1 MGEKKKLTNITVYRK
16 KGNLNIGVFIFGIIF
31 IYLIVSLLMYLT
43 SGPISVYEVR
53 KGSILRDTAYTGF
66 VVRDETIVEAQEEG
80 YVNYFVTEGEK
91 VGARTSVYASSP
103 EKLDFQAADEES
115 QASLTAEEEA
125 SLLTDIQAFSDNF
138 QEANF
143 QEVYTV
149 KDKIEDLLDS
159 RSSQNRKAQ
168 LDEMLKTQGDSL
180 KVYNASRDGIII
192 YATDGYEDTTIG
204 DVTEEMI
211 TLNDHETL
219 TLSNNTKVQ
228 AGDPVY
234 KLITSD
240 QWTVV
245 VVLSD
250 EMTEELAETKR
261 IKVRFAK
268 DNQTETADFAIY
280 NTESTNLG
288 FLTFDTGMVRYARD
302 RYLDIELI
310 LEDESGLKIPRSSV
324 VEKEFYTVP
333 EDYLTQGGNSQGN
346 GVLVQTKDNARFQE
360 TEVFYRD
367 TETGMIYLDPL
378 DFSEDTVLIKP
389 DSKETWPLKKTAKL
403 KGVYNINKG
412 YAVFKQIQILCESEE
427 YYIVETG
434 SDYGLSNYD
443 HIALNGEDVKEN
455 DVVFQ

>member
-1 MGEKKKLTNITVYRK
+1 MGNITVYRK
-16 KGNLNIGVFIFGIIF
+16 KRNLNIGIFIFGIIF
-31 IYLIVSLLMYLT
+31 IYLIVSVLMYLT
-43 SGPISVYEVR
+43 SGPVSVYEVR
-53 KGSILRDTAYTGF
+53 EGSILKDTAYTGF
-66 VVRDETIVEAQEEG
+66 VVRSETVVEAQEDG

-91 VGARTSVYASSP
+91 VGAKTNVYTSSA
-103 EKLDFQAADEES
+103 EKLDFQTVDEES
-115 QASLTAEEEA
+115 SEALTPEEES

-138 QEANF
+138 QAEDF
-143 QEVYTV
+143 QNVYTV
-149 KDKIEDLLDS
+149 KSKIDDLLDS
-159 RSSQNRKAQ
+159 RSSQNRKTQ
-168 LDEMLKTQGDSL
+168 LKDMLKTRGDNL
-180 KVYNASRDGIII
+180 KVYNASKDGIII
-192 YATDGYEDTTIG
+192 YSVDGYENTTIS

-211 TLNDHETL
+211 LINDHVTSALE
-219 TLSNNTKVQ
+219 NNTQVR
-228 AGDPVY
+228 AGEPVY

-250 EMTEELAETKR
+250 EMTQELAETKR

-280 NTESTNLG
+280 NTENANLG

-333 EDYLTQGGNSQGN
+333 EDYLTQGGNSREKGI
-346 GVLVQTKDNARFQE
+346 LVQSEGEARFQE
-360 TEVFYRD
+360 AEVFYRD

-378 DFSEDTVLIKP
+378 DFPEDTVLIKP
-389 DSKETWPLKKTAKL
+389 DSKETCPLKETAKL

-412 YAVFKQIQILCESEE
+412 YAVFKQIQILCESDE
-427 YYIVETG
+427 YYIVATG

>member
-1 MGEKKKLTNITVYRK
+1 MGNITVYRK
-16 KGNLNIGVFIFGIIF
+16 KRNLNIGIFIFGIIF
-31 IYLIVSLLMYLT
+31 IYLIVSVLMYLT
-43 SGPISVYEVR
+43 SGPVSVYEVR
-53 KGSILRDTAYTGF
+53 EGSILKDTAYTGF
-66 VVRDETIVEAQEEG
+66 VVRSETVVEAQEDG

-91 VGARTSVYASSP
+91 VGAKTNVYTSSA
-103 EKLDFQAADEES
+103 EKLDFQTVDEES
-115 QASLTAEEEA
+115 SEALTPEEES

-138 QEANF
+138 QAEDF
-143 QEVYTV
+143 QNVYTV
-149 KDKIEDLLDS
+149 KSKIDDLLDS
-159 RSSQNRKAQ
+159 RSSQNRKTQ
-168 LDEMLKTQGDSL
+168 LKDMLKTRGDNL
-180 KVYNASRDGIII
+180 KVYNASKDGIII
-192 YATDGYEDTTIG
+192 YSVDGYENTTIS

-211 TLNDHETL
+211 LINDHVTSALE
-219 TLSNNTKVQ
+219 NNTQVR
-228 AGDPVY
+228 AGEPVY

-250 EMTEELAETKR
+250 EMTQELAETKR

-280 NTESTNLG
+280 NTENANLG

-333 EDYLTQGGNSQGN
+333 EDYLTQGGNSREKGI
-346 GVLVQTKDNARFQE
+346 LVQSEGEARFQE
-360 TEVFYRD
+360 AEVFYRN

-378 DFSEDTVLIKP
+378 DFPEDTVLIKP
-389 DSKETWPLKKTAKL
+389 DSKETCPLKETAKL

-412 YAVFKQIQILCESEE
+412 YAVFKQIQILCESDE
-427 YYIVETG
+427 YYIVATG

>member
-1 MGEKKKLTNITVYRK
+1 MGNITVYRK
-16 KGNLNIGVFIFGIIF
+16 KRNLNIGIFIFGIIF
-31 IYLIVSLLMYLT
+31 IYLIVSVLMYLT
-43 SGPISVYEVR
+43 SGPVSVYEVR
-53 KGSILRDTAYTGF
+53 EGSILKDTAYTGF
-66 VVRDETIVEAQEEG
+66 VVRSETVVEAQEDG

-91 VGARTSVYASSP
+91 VGAKTNVYTSSA
-103 EKLDFQAADEES
+103 EKLDFQTVDEES
-115 QASLTAEEEA
+115 SEALTPEEES

-138 QEANF
+138 QAEDF
-143 QEVYTV
+143 QNVYTV
-149 KDKIEDLLDS
+149 KSKIDDLLDS
-159 RSSQNRKAQ
+159 RSSQNRKTQ
-168 LDEMLKTQGDSL
+168 LKDMLKTRGDNL
-180 KVYNASRDGIII
+180 KVYNASKDGIII
-192 YATDGYEDTTIG
+192 YSVDGYENTTIS

-211 TLNDHETL
+211 LINDHVTSALE
-219 TLSNNTKVQ
+219 NNMQVR
-228 AGDPVY
+228 AGEPVY

-250 EMTEELAETKR
+250 EMTQELAETKR

-280 NTESTNLG
+280 NTENANLG

-310 LEDESGLKIPRSSV
+310 LEDESGLKIPCSSV

-333 EDYLTQGGNSQGN
+333 EDYLTQGGNSREKGI
-346 GVLVQTKDNARFQE
+346 LVQSEGEARFQE
-360 TEVFYRD
+360 AEVFYRD

-378 DFSEDTVLIKP
+378 DFPEDTVLIKP
-389 DSKETWPLKKTAKL
+389 DSKETCPLKETAKL

-412 YAVFKQIQILCESEE
+412 YAVFKQIQILCESDE
-427 YYIVETG
+427 YYIVATG

>member
-43 SGPISVYEVR
+43 SGPVSVYEVR

-192 YATDGYEDTTIG
+192 YATDGYEDTTIS

-280 NTESTNLG
+280 NTESANLG
-288 FLTFDTGMVRYARD
+288 FLTFDTGMVRYAKD

-333 EDYLTQGGNSQGN
+333 EDYLTRGGNSQAE
-346 GVLVQTKDNARFQE
+346 GVLVQTKGKANFQE

-367 TETGMIYLDPL
+367 TETGMVYLDPL
-378 DFSEDTVLIKP
+378 SFQEDTVLIKP
-389 DSKETWPLKKTAKL
+389 DSEETYPLKETAKL

-412 YAVFKQIQILCESEE
+412 YAVFKQIQILCESDE
-427 YYIVETG
+427 YYIVATG

>member
-43 SGPISVYEVR
+43 SGPVSVYEVR

-149 KDKIEDLLDS
+149 KDNIEDLLDS

-192 YATDGYEDTTIG
+192 YATDGYEDTTIS

-250 EMTEELAETKR
+250 EMTEELAETQR

-280 NTESTNLG
+280 NTESANLG

-378 DFSEDTVLIKP
+378 DFPEDTVLIKP
-389 DSKETWPLKKTAKL
+389 DSKETWPLNKTAKL

>member
-43 SGPISVYEVR
+43 SGPVSVYEVR

-149 KDKIEDLLDS
+149 KDNIEDLLDS

-180 KVYNASRDGIII
+180 KVYNASRDGVII
-192 YATDGYEDTTIG
+192 YATDGYEDTTIS

-211 TLNDHETL
+211 MLNDHETL

-280 NTESTNLG
+280 NTESANLG

-378 DFSEDTVLIKP
+378 DFPEDTVLIKP
-389 DSKETWPLKKTAKL
+389 DSKETWPLNKTAKL

>member
-43 SGPISVYEVR
+43 SGPVSVYEVR

-192 YATDGYEDTTIG
+192 YATDGYEDTTIS

-219 TLSNNTKVQ
+219 TLFNNTKVQ

-250 EMTEELAETKR
+250 EMTEELAETQR

-280 NTESTNLG
+280 NTESANLG

>member
-43 SGPISVYEVR
+43 SGPVSVYEVR

-192 YATDGYEDTTIG
+192 YATDGYEDTTIS

-250 EMTEELAETKR
+250 EMTEELAETQR

-280 NTESTNLG
+280 NTESAYLG

-403 KGVYNINKG
+403 KGVYNINNG

>member
-31 IYLIVSLLMYLT
+31 IYLTVSLLMYLT
-43 SGPISVYEVR
+43 SGPVSVYEVR

-192 YATDGYEDTTIG
+192 YATDGYEDTTIS

-250 EMTEELAETKR
+250 EMTEELAETQR

-280 NTESTNLG
+280 NTESANLG

-346 GVLVQTKDNARFQE
+346 GVLVQTKDNARFQD

>member
-1 MGEKKKLTNITVYRK
+1 MGNITVYRK
-16 KGNLNIGVFIFGIIF
+16 KRNLNIGIFIFGIIF
-31 IYLIVSLLMYLT
+31 IYLIVSVLMYLT
-43 SGPISVYEVR
+43 SGPVSVYEVR
-53 KGSILRDTAYTGF
+53 EGSILKDTAYTGF
-66 VVRDETIVEAQEEG
+66 VVRSETVVEAQEDG

-91 VGARTSVYASSP
+91 VGAKTNVYTSSA
-103 EKLDFQAADEES
+103 EKLDFQTVDEES
-115 QASLTAEEEA
+115 SEALTPEEES

-138 QEANF
+138 QAEDF
-143 QEVYTV
+143 QNVYTV
-149 KDKIEDLLDS
+149 KSKIDDLLDS
-159 RSSQNRKAQ
+159 RSSQNRKTQ
-168 LDEMLKTQGDSL
+168 LKDMLKTQGDNL
-180 KVYNASRDGIII
+180 KVYNASKDGIII
-192 YATDGYEDTTIG
+192 YSVDGYENTTIS

-211 TLNDHETL
+211 LTNDHVTSALE
-219 TLSNNTKVQ
+219 NNTQVR
-228 AGDPVY
+228 AGEPVY

-250 EMTEELAETKR
+250 EMTQELAETKR

-280 NTESTNLG
+280 NTENANLG

-302 RYLDIELI
+302 RYLDVELI

-333 EDYLTQGGNSQGN
+333 EDYLTQGGNSREKGI
-346 GVLVQTKDNARFQE
+346 LVHSEGEARFQE
-360 TEVFYRD
+360 AEVFYRD

-378 DFSEDTVLIKP
+378 DFPEDTVLIKP
-389 DSKETWPLKKTAKL
+389 DSKETCPLKETAKL

-412 YAVFKQIQILCESEE
+412 YAVFKQIQILCESDE
-427 YYIVETG
+427 YYIVATG

>member
-43 SGPISVYEVR
+43 SGPVSVYEVR

-192 YATDGYEDTTIG
+192 YATDGYEDTTIS

-280 NTESTNLG
+280 NTESANLG

-346 GVLVQTKDNARFQE
+346 GVLVQTKDNARFQD

>member
-43 SGPISVYEVR
+43 SGPVSVYEVR

-192 YATDGYEDTTIG
+192 YATDGYEDTTIS

-240 QWTVV
+240 RWTVV

-250 EMTEELAETKR
+250 EMTEELAETQR

-280 NTESTNLG
+280 NTESANLG

>member
-43 SGPISVYEVR
+43 SGPVSVYEVR

-192 YATDGYEDTTIG
+192 YATDGYEDTTIS

-250 EMTEELAETKR
+250 EMTEELAETQR

-280 NTESTNLG
+280 NTESANLG

-427 YYIVETG
+427 YYIVDTG

>member
-43 SGPISVYEVR
+43 SGPVSVYEVR

-149 KDKIEDLLDS
+149 KDNIEDLLDS

-192 YATDGYEDTTIG
+192 YATDGYEDTTIS

-250 EMTEELAETKR
+250 EMTEELAETQR

-280 NTESTNLG
+280 NTESANLG

>member
-1 MGEKKKLTNITVYRK
+1 MGEKKKLTNITVHRK

-43 SGPISVYEVR
+43 SGPVSVYEVR

-192 YATDGYEDTTIG
+192 YATDGYEDTTIS

-250 EMTEELAETKR
+250 EMTEELAETQR

-280 NTESTNLG
+280 NTESANLG

>member
-43 SGPISVYEVR
+43 SGPVSVYEVR

-192 YATDGYEDTTIG
+192 YATDGYEDTTIS

-250 EMTEELAETKR
+250 EMTEELAETQR

-280 NTESTNLG
+280 NTESANLG

-367 TETGMIYLDPL
+367 TETGIIYLDPL

>member
-43 SGPISVYEVR
+43 SGPVSVYEVR

-192 YATDGYEDTTIG
+192 YATDGYEDTTIS

-250 EMTEELAETKR
+250 EMTEELAETQR
-261 IKVRFAK
+261 INVRFAK

-280 NTESTNLG
+280 NTESANLG

>member
-1 MGEKKKLTNITVYRK
+1 MGNITVYRK
-16 KGNLNIGVFIFGIIF
+16 KRNLNIGIFIFGIIF
-31 IYLIVSLLMYLT
+31 IYLIVSVLMYLT
-43 SGPISVYEVR
+43 SGPVSVYEVR
-53 KGSILRDTAYTGF
+53 EGSILKDTAYTGF
-66 VVRDETIVEAQEEG
+66 VVRSETVVEAQEDG

-91 VGARTSVYASSP
+91 VGAKTNVYTSSA
-103 EKLDFQAADEES
+103 EKLDFQTVDEES
-115 QASLTAEEEA
+115 SEALTPEEES

-138 QEANF
+138 QAEDF
-143 QEVYTV
+143 QNVYTV
-149 KDKIEDLLDS
+149 KSKIDDLLDS
-159 RSSQNRKAQ
+159 RSSQNRKTQ
-168 LDEMLKTQGDSL
+168 LKDMLKTQGDNL
-180 KVYNASRDGIII
+180 KVYNASKDGIII
-192 YATDGYEDTTIG
+192 YSVDGYENTTIS

-211 TLNDHETL
+211 LINDHVTSALE
-219 TLSNNTKVQ
+219 NNTQVR
-228 AGDPVY
+228 AGEPVY

-250 EMTEELAETKR
+250 EMTQELAETKR

-280 NTESTNLG
+280 NTENANLG

-333 EDYLTQGGNSQGN
+333 EDYLTQGGNSREKGI
-346 GVLVQTKDNARFQE
+346 LVQSEGEARFQE
-360 TEVFYRD
+360 AEVFYRD

-378 DFSEDTVLIKP
+378 DFPEDTVLIKP
-389 DSKETWPLKKTAKL
+389 DSKETCPLKETAKL

-412 YAVFKQIQILCESEE
+412 YAVFKQIQILCESDE
-427 YYIVETG
+427 YYIVATG

>member
-43 SGPISVYEVR
+43 SGPVSVYEVR

-192 YATDGYEDTTIG
+192 YATDGYEDTTIS

-219 TLSNNTKVQ
+219 TLSNSTKVQ
-228 AGDPVY
+228 AGDPIY

-250 EMTEELAETKR
+250 EMTEELAETQR

-280 NTESTNLG
+280 NTENANLG

-427 YYIVETG
+427 YYIVDTG

>member
-43 SGPISVYEVR
+43 SGPVSVYEVR

-192 YATDGYEDTTIG
+192 YATDGYEDTTIS

-211 TLNDHETL
+211 TLNDHENL

-250 EMTEELAETKR
+250 EMTEELAETQR

-280 NTESTNLG
+280 NTESANLG

>member
-43 SGPISVYEVR
+43 SGPVSVYEVR

-192 YATDGYEDTTIG
+192 YATDGYEDTTIS

-250 EMTEELAETKR
+250 EMTEELAETKQ

-280 NTESTNLG
+280 NTESANLG

>member
-43 SGPISVYEVR
+43 SGPVSVYEVR

-149 KDKIEDLLDS
+149 KDNIEDLLDS

-180 KVYNASRDGIII
+180 KVYNASRDGVII
-192 YATDGYEDTTIG
+192 YATDGYEDTTIS

-250 EMTEELAETKR
+250 EMTEELAETQR

-280 NTESTNLG
+280 NTESANLG

-378 DFSEDTVLIKP
+378 DFPEDTVLIKP

>member
-43 SGPISVYEVR
+43 SGPVSVYEVR

-192 YATDGYEDTTIG
+192 YATDGYEDTTIS

-250 EMTEELAETKR
+250 EMTEELAETQR

-280 NTESTNLG
+280 NTESANLG

-389 DSKETWPLKKTAKL
+389 DSKETWPLNKTAKL

>member
-1 MGEKKKLTNITVYRK
+1 MGEKKKLTNITIYRK

-43 SGPISVYEVR
+43 SGPVSVYEVR

-192 YATDGYEDTTIG
+192 YATDGYEDTTIS

-280 NTESTNLG
+280 NTESANLG

>member
-43 SGPISVYEVR
+43 SGPVSVYEVR

-192 YATDGYEDTTIG
+192 YATDGYEDTTIS

-250 EMTEELAETKR
+250 EMTEELAETQR

-280 NTESTNLG
+280 NTESANLG

-346 GVLVQTKDNARFQE
+346 GVLVQTKDNARFQD

>member
-1 MGEKKKLTNITVYRK
+1 MGNITVYRK
-16 KGNLNIGVFIFGIIF
+16 KRNLNIGIFIFGIIF
-31 IYLIVSLLMYLT
+31 IYLIVSVLMYLT
-43 SGPISVYEVR
+43 SGPVSVYEVR
-53 KGSILRDTAYTGF
+53 EGSILKDTAYTGF
-66 VVRDETIVEAQEEG
+66 VVRSETVVEAQEDG

-91 VGARTSVYASSP
+91 VGAKTNVYTSSA
-103 EKLDFQAADEES
+103 EKLDFQTVDEES
-115 QASLTAEEEA
+115 SEALTPEEES

-138 QEANF
+138 QAEDF
-143 QEVYTV
+143 QNVYTV
-149 KDKIEDLLDS
+149 KSKIDDLLDS
-159 RSSQNRKAQ
+159 RSSQNRKTQ
-168 LDEMLKTQGDSL
+168 LKDMLKTQGDNL
-180 KVYNASRDGIII
+180 KVYNASKDGIII
-192 YATDGYEDTTIG
+192 YSVDGYENTTIS

-211 TLNDHETL
+211 LTNDHVTSALE
-219 TLSNNTKVQ
+219 NNTQVR
-228 AGDPVY
+228 AGEPVY

-245 VVLSD
+245 VILSD
-250 EMTEELAETKR
+250 EMTQELAETKR

-280 NTESTNLG
+280 NTENANLG

-333 EDYLTQGGNSQGN
+333 EDYLTQGGNSREKGI
-346 GVLVQTKDNARFQE
+346 LVQSEGEARFQE
-360 TEVFYRD
+360 AEVFYRN

-378 DFSEDTVLIKP
+378 DFPEDTVLIKP
-389 DSKETWPLKKTAKL
+389 DSKETCPLKETAKL

-412 YAVFKQIQILCESEE
+412 YAVFKQIQILCESDE
-427 YYIVETG
+427 YYIVATG

>member
-43 SGPISVYEVR
+43 SGPVSVYEVR

-192 YATDGYEDTTIG
+192 YATDGYEDTTISG
-204 DVTEEMI
+204 VTEEMI

-280 NTESTNLG
+280 NTESANLG

>member
-43 SGPISVYEVR
+43 SGPVSVYEVR

-192 YATDGYEDTTIG
+192 YATDGYEDTTIS

-280 NTESTNLG
+280 NTESANLG

-346 GVLVQTKDNARFQE
+346 GVLVQTKDNARFQK

>member
-43 SGPISVYEVR
+43 SGPVSVYEVR

-103 EKLDFQAADEES
+103 EKLNFQAADEES

-192 YATDGYEDTTIG
+192 YATDGYEDITIS

-280 NTESTNLG
+280 NTESANLG

-378 DFSEDTVLIKP
+378 DFPEDTVLIKP
-389 DSKETWPLKKTAKL
+389 DSKETWPLNKTAKL

>member
-43 SGPISVYEVR
+43 SGPVSVYEVR

-192 YATDGYEDTTIG
+192 YATDGYEDTTIS

-211 TLNDHETL
+211 ILNDHETL

-280 NTESTNLG
+280 NTESANLG

-310 LEDESGLKIPRSSV
+310 LEDESGLKIPPSSV

-427 YYIVETG
+427 YYIVDTG

>member
-16 KGNLNIGVFIFGIIF
+16 KPHLNIGIFIFGIIF
-31 IYLIVSLLMYLT
+31 IYLAFSVLMYLT
-43 SGPISVYEVR
+43 SGPVSVYEVR

-66 VVRDETIVEAQEEG
+66 VVRNETVVTAPEDG

-91 VGARTSVYASSP
+91 VGAKTSVYASSP
-103 EKLDFQAADEES
+103 EKLDFKTGDQDSSGE
-115 QASLTAEEEA
+115 LTEEEI
-125 SLLTDIQAFSDNF
+125 SSVLTDIQAFSDNF
-138 QEANF
+138 QEDNF

-149 KDKIEDLLDS
+149 KDNITDLLDS

-168 LDEMLKTQGDSL
+168 LDEMLKSSGDSL

-192 YATDGYEDTTIG
+192 YSTDGYEGTSIS

-211 TLNDHETL
+211 TQNHHDTIHLE
-219 TLSNNTKVQ
+219 NNTKIK

-250 EMTEELAETKR
+250 EMTQELAETKR
-261 IKVRFAK
+261 IRVRFPK

-280 NTESTNLG
+280 NTKDANLG
-288 FLTFDTGMVRYARD
+288 FLTFDTGMVRYAKD

-333 EDYLTQGGNSQGN
+333 EDYLTRGGNSQAE
-346 GVLVQTKDNARFQE
+346 GVLVQTKGKANFQE

-367 TETGMIYLDPL
+367 TETGMVYLDPL
-378 DFSEDTVLIKP
+378 SFQEDTVLIKP
-389 DSKETWPLKKTAKL
+389 DSEETYPLKETAKL

-412 YAVFKQIQILCESEE
+412 YAVFKQIQILCESDE
-427 YYIVETG
+427 YYIVATG

>member
-43 SGPISVYEVR
+43 SGPVSVYEVR

-192 YATDGYEDTTIG
+192 YATDGYEDTTIS

-250 EMTEELAETKR
+250 EMTEELAETQR

-280 NTESTNLG
+280 NTESANLG

>member
-43 SGPISVYEVR
+43 SGPVSVYEVR

-149 KDKIEDLLDS
+149 KDNIEDLLDS

-180 KVYNASRDGIII
+180 KVYNASRDGVII
-192 YATDGYEDTTIG
+192 YATDGYEDTTIS

-268 DNQTETADFAIY
+268 DNQTETADFAP
-280 NTESTNLG
+280 ST
-288 FLTFDTGMVRYARD
+288 
-302 RYLDIELI
+302 
-310 LEDESGLKIPRSSV
+310 IPRAPTWDSLLLIPAWSGMP
-324 VEKEFYTVP
+324 ETVIW
-333 EDYLTQGGNSQGN
+333 T
-346 GVLVQTKDNARFQE
+346 
-360 TEVFYRD
+360 
-367 TETGMIYLDPL
+367 
-378 DFSEDTVLIKP
+378 
-389 DSKETWPLKKTAKL
+389 
-403 KGVYNINKG
+403 
-412 YAVFKQIQILCESEE
+412 
-427 YYIVETG
+427 
-434 SDYGLSNYD
+434 SN
-443 HIALNGEDVKEN
+443 
-455 DVVFQ
+455 

>member
-43 SGPISVYEVR
+43 SGPVSVYEVR

-192 YATDGYEDTTIG
+192 YATDGYEDTTIS

-250 EMTEELAETKR
+250 EMTEELAETQR

-280 NTESTNLG
+280 NTESANLG

-378 DFSEDTVLIKP
+378 DFPEDTVLIKP
-389 DSKETWPLKKTAKL
+389 DSKETWPLNKTAKL

>member
-43 SGPISVYEVR
+43 SGPVSVYEVR

-192 YATDGYEDTTIG
+192 YATDGYEDTTIS

-250 EMTEELAETKR
+250 EMTEELAETQR

-280 NTESTNLG
+280 NTESANLG

-360 TEVFYRD
+360 TEVFYRN

>member
-43 SGPISVYEVR
+43 SGPVSVYEVR

-192 YATDGYEDTTIG
+192 YATDGYEDTTIS

-250 EMTEELAETKR
+250 EMTEELAETQR

-280 NTESTNLG
+280 NTESANLG

-310 LEDESGLKIPRSSV
+310 LEDETGLKIPRSSV

-346 GVLVQTKDNARFQE
+346 GVLVQTKDNARFQD